1 MLRDVDMSQISD
13 GRLYSSRDMVKAGCD
28 DCKGCS
34 ACCRGMGNSI
44 VLDPYDIYMLTVGL
58 DQSFEQ
64 LLGYA
69 IELNLVD
76 GIILPNLKM
85 QGEKEVCP
93 FLNAQERCAIHSFRP
108 GFCRMF
114 PLGRIYQGGGF
125 SYFLQVHECKKQPK
139 SKVKISKWLG
149 IPDLKTYEAY
159 IAQWHGFLKA
169 VEKILK
175 SFQDQASVKN
185 STMYLLKTFFLVPYE
200 KSCDFYPQFRERM
213 GKAEGY
219 FFGR

>member
-1 MLRDVDMSQISD
+1 MLRDIDMSQVSD

-34 ACCRGMGNSI
+34 ACCRGMGSSI
-44 VLDPYDIYMLTVGL
+44 VLDPYDIYMLTAGL
-58 DQSFEQ
+58 EQSFEQ

-85 QGEKEVCP
+85 QGEKEACP
-93 FLNAQERCAIHSFRP
+93 FLNEEERCSIHRFRP

-114 PLGRIYQGGGF
+114 PLGRIYGEGGF

-139 SKVKISKWLG
+139 TKVKINKWLG
-149 IPDLKTYEAY
+149 IPNLKVYEAY
-159 IAQWHGFLKA
+159 INQWHTFLKG

-175 SFQDQASVKN
+175 SFQEQASVKN
-185 STMYLLKTFFLVPYE
+185 STMYLLKTFFLEPYQRDR
-200 KSCDFYPQFRERM
+200 DFYPQFEERM
-213 GKAEGY
+213 KKAEGY
-219 FFGR
+219 FF